1 MAVTKA
7 RVGVRLRR
15 FREERGLTQAAL
27 ASALGISPS
36 YVNQLESSQRPMTAS
51 VLLKLASVFDA
62 DLQQFSG
69 EDADRLVA
77 QLRDVL
83 TDPSVSEQVSM
94 AEIRELA
101 ASMPAVG
108 RYVIELHRRFRHGQD
123 VNEALVSRID
133 SGGVGSMTVPP
144 PLAQEEVQELFYARR
159 NYFPSLDLAAER
171 IFTQADLAIGD
182 PATGITDLLARQQVG
197 DPGGRVADGQVGL
210 SEDPL
215 GGQVE
220 RREVVPPGVEQLL
233 HFLLGQRRWHRHRA
247 HAT

>member
-1 MAVTKA
+1 MVTKA

-62 DLQQFSG
+62 DLQQFSA

-83 TDPSVSEQVSM
+83 TDPSVGEQISM

-101 ASMPAVG
+101 ATMPAVG
-108 RYVIELHRRFRHGQD
+108 RYVIELHRR
-123 VNEALVSRID
+123 
-133 SGGVGSMTVPP
+133 
-144 PLAQEEVQELFYARR
+144 YRR
-159 NYFPSLDLAAER
+159 
-171 IFTQADLAIGD
+171 
-182 PATGITDLLARQQVG
+182 
-197 DPGGRVADGQVGL
+197 
-210 SEDPL
+210 
-215 GGQVE
+215 
-220 RREVVPPGVEQLL
+220 
-233 HFLLGQRRWHRHRA
+233 RA
-247 HAT
+247 